1 MLQRDHILETNRP
14 SQCKFRVRISD
25 DHDLQSLQTEKNQIS
40 HSLTERLTAVSEEH
54 GQVATVVRD
63 PETSLPVLS
72 TDCSDIFLQSTKR
85 PILHT
90 WITVKLA
97 GKNA

>member
-25 DHDLQSLQTEKNQIS
+25 DLQSLQTEKNQIS

-72 TDCSDIFLQSTKR
+72 THCSDIFLQSTKR

-90 WITVKLA
+90 TWITAKLA

>member
-25 DHDLQSLQTEKNQIS
+25 DLQSLQTEKNQIS

-54 GQVATVVRD
+54 GQVATLLRD
-63 PETSLPVLS
+63 HETSLPVLS
-72 TDCSDIFLQSTKR
+72 THCSDIFLQSTKR

-90 WITVKLA
+90 TWITAKLA